1 MKLDDLSQQNS
12 AAAISKI
19 YQLYFG
25 KSLDVATASPAGLQR
40 ALNRV
45 QSVIAE
51 CRASSGFHQS
61 EQNPRYLQAMIAEQ
75 AITTRLDELGTVGT
89 TSTGSVGTT
98 GTTTSDNAVSIGVK
112 PAPRPHELQQRV
124 AQVKD
129 PKMKELLRKVSSG
142 QQVSPEDQK
151 KLTALAADQLV
162 AEDTPA
168 RKAELG
174 QLMSKLS
181 QVINSVKTIDQHRAA
196 EKYANLVINK
206 VRGRVKADRG
216 FAGIGEVQDYLRAID
231 RDLRNKLREI
241 TLGKTMN
248 ESREYSI
255 KYVEEDDVWAVV
267 DSVGNRVESF
277 IEKYE
282 AVQAARKLN
291 SGGAKAPNRHRHVN
305 YRGDLEESAVPATR
319 ESVKRTVSQA
329 RKYYNQLSGQEKRW
343 FDEAVALVKL
353 SFKENRLDLAA
364 EHAQDLQ
371 DLVKRVASPVAEGK
385 LDDLK
390 DKKAEKDD
398 WFDGKNKAEPAK
410 KKVAGKQYGGSKQK
424 DDTVTESA
432 DDLAS
437 LKAKAKELSDKMD
450 AIVKDGGKVGL
461 NDPLSVQYKKTMDKI
476 KKLKSKK
483 VNESAN
489 LRAAP
494 TAKLVEFYRKYRTT
508 SSERVKMVESELLR
522 RKSIMESKR
531 NGRRLVTEGE
541 VQQAQVVLAAQDM
554 VDQIQKMIEQASSAQ
569 FKDLPAL
576 VSQIRLD
583 QGPDQSAQ
591 FNQAVTA
598 AMTSLLQALAGAK
611 EQMEGAVDVVTGK
624 APAGPTINPGDEAAP
639 ATDVPPLAG
648 DDAAADDLD
657 LDKETGD
664 ITGFGRERR

>member
-1 MKLDDLSQQNS
+1 
-12 AAAISKI
+12 
-19 YQLYFG
+19 
-25 KSLDVATASPAGLQR
+25 
-40 ALNRV
+40 
-45 QSVIAE
+45 
-51 CRASSGFHQS
+51 
-61 EQNPRYLQAMIAEQ
+61 
-75 AITTRLDELGTVGT
+75 
-89 TSTGSVGTT
+89 
-98 GTTTSDNAVSIGVK
+98 
-112 PAPRPHELQQRV
+112 
-124 AQVKD
+124 
-129 PKMKELLRKVSSG
+129 
-142 QQVSPEDQK
+142 
-151 KLTALAADQLV
+151 
-162 AEDTPA
+162 
-168 RKAELG
+168 
-174 QLMSKLS
+174 
-181 QVINSVKTIDQHRAA
+181 
-196 EKYANLVINK
+196 
-206 VRGRVKADRG
+206 
-216 FAGIGEVQDYLRAID
+216 
-231 RDLRNKLREI
+231 
-241 TLGKTMN
+241 MN

-282 AVQAARKLN
+282 AAQEARKLN
-291 SGGAKAPNRHRHVN
+291 AGSSKAPNRHRHVN
-305 YRGDLEESAVPATR
+305 SRGDLGESSDKPAKVDRTKEPNAKSER
-319 ESVKRTVSQA
+319 YRAKKAKDVK
-329 RKYYNQLSGQEKRW
+329 
-343 FDEAVALVKL
+343 
-353 SFKENRLDLAA
+353 
-364 EHAQDLQ
+364 
-371 DLVKRVASPVAEGK
+371 EGK
-385 LDDLK
+385 LDDLR
-390 DKKAEKDD
+390 DKKAAKDD
-398 WFDGKNKAEPAK
+398 WFDGKDKSKPAK

-424 DDTVTESA
+424 DDEVVAEAA
-432 DDLAS
+432 DDLTS
-437 LKAKAKELSDKMD
+437 LKAKAAELSRKID

-508 SSERVKMVESELLR
+508 GSERVKMVESELLR

-598 AMTSLLQALAGAK
+598 AMTSLLQALAGVK

-624 APAGPTINPGDEAAP
+624 APAGPTINPGDDAAP
-639 ATDVPPLAG
+639 ATDVPPMAG

>member
-75 AITTRLDELGTVGT
+75 AITARLDELGTVGT

-124 AQVKD
+124 SQVKD

-162 AEDTPA
+162 AEDTPS
-168 RKAELG
+168 RKADLG
-174 QLMSKLS
+174 QLMAKLA
-181 QVINSVKTIDQHRAA
+181 QVINSVKTVAQHRAA
-196 EKYANLVINK
+196 EKYANLVIKK
-206 VRGRVKADRG
+206 VQDRVKSDRG
-216 FAGIGEVQDYLRAID
+216 FGGISEIHDYIRAID
-231 RDLRNKLREI
+231 QDLTAKLREI
-241 TLGKTMN
+241 TSGHQMN
-248 ESREYSI
+248 ENKEYSI
-255 KYVEEDDVWAVV
+255 KYVQEDDVWAVV

-277 IEKYE
+277 IDKHE

-305 YRGDLEESAVPATR
+305 YRGDLEEAKGLGAKVKIVKGPKDVVGKAGTVVEIRHGLYKGAPKTLTVDYTADDGRIASVQLPAAG
-319 ESVKRTVSQA
+319 VRTIKS
-329 RKYYNQLSGQEKRW
+329 NIE
-343 FDEAVALVKL
+343 
-353 SFKENRLDLAA
+353 
-364 EHAQDLQ
+364 
-371 DLVKRVASPVAEGK
+371 EGK

-508 SSERVKMVESELLR
+508 GSERVKMVESELLR

-624 APAGPTINPGDEAAP
+624 APAGPTINPGDDAAP
-639 ATDVPPLAG
+639 ATDVPPMAG